1 MLCKYICCCLE
12 LRNDIPSNMAKL
24 FLVDHVAQPW
34 ILAIRTK
41 LLECWKH
48 WNLSR
53 ESFECLHDTN
63 HNIPTCSC
71 INKLP
76 SPHSTRKSD
85 VYLSHSQLHF
95 YVYLYFLPVI
105 TLSWRYFKV
114 VVQTQTT
121 IFFLLCF
128 SNQYPHVMTLLFIS
142 LSCFRHH
149 PEAMIQLDEVL
160 LILLYL
166 C

>member
-12 LRNDIPSNMAKL
+12 LRNDIPSNMAKI

-53 ESFECLHDTN
+53 ASFECLHDTN
-63 HNIPTCSC
+63 YNIPTCSC
-71 INKLP
+71 INELP

-105 TLSWRYFKV
+105 ALSCRYFKV
-114 VVQTQTT
+114 VVQTQTI
-121 IFFLLCF
+121 IFFSYVSQTSIHMWWHSF
-128 SNQYPHVMTLLFIS
+128 SYLFLVS
-142 LSCFRHH
+142 NT
-149 PEAMIQLDEVL
+149 IQKLWFN
-160 LILLYL
+160 
-166 C
+166 